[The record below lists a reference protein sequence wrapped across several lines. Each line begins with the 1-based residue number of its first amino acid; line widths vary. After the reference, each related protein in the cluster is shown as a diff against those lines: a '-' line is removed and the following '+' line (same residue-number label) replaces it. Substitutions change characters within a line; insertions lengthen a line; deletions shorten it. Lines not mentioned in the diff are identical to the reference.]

1 MYAQI
6 NIKMTNDW
14 TSDSI
19 NSNKNANDGSYEDY
33 TCPNVL

>member
-1 MYAQI
+1 
-6 NIKMTNDW
+6 MTNDW

-19 NSNKNANDGSYEDY
+19 NSNKNANNGSYEDY

>member
-1 MYAQI
+1 
-6 NIKMTNDW
+6 MTNDW

-33 TCPNVL
+33 TCLNVL

>member
-1 MYAQI
+1 
-6 NIKMTNDW
+6 MTNDW
-14 TSDSI
+14 TSDII